1 MLWGLLEPNNFS
13 DLYYLEVLQ
22 LKISFVFFFCVF
34 FLNFA
39 PKKCCHY
46 CGAFK
51 IVGVCLKK
59 NVRFYTNKSHYDN
72 IT

>member
-13 DLYYLEVLQ
+13 DLYYLEILQ
-22 LKISFVFFFCVF
+22 LKTSFVFLFFFRVY

-39 PKKCCHY
+39 PQKCCHY

-51 IVGVCLKK
+51 TVVVCLKK
-59 NVRFYTNKSHYDN
+59 NVRLHKQVTL
-72 IT
+72 